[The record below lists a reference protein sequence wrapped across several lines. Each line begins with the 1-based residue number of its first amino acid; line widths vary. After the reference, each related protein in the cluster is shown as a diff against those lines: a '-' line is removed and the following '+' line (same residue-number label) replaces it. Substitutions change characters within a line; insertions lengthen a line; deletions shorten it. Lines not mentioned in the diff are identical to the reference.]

1 MKNKTIYLFGGLAI
15 IVIVIIV
22 SILIKQSSANIKPQT
37 NTSNLNTRLQQC
49 PDEWIDNQMPS
60 TDLKKSETQ
69 YFILNGVR
77 RELNE
82 FDVEWIQKNCSLK
95 KQEVF

>member
-1 MKNKTIYLFGGLAI
+1 MRNKIVYIFLGLSLVVVTM
-15 IVIVIIV
+15 IVFI
-22 SILIKQSSANIKPQT
+22 QIKP
-37 NTSNLNTRLQQC
+37 SNPTPKLLPVEPVLKTKLQQC

-60 TDLKKSETQ
+60 TDPKGAETQ
-69 YFILNGVR
+69 YFILNGAR

-82 FDVEWIQKNCSLK
+82 FDTEWIQKNCNLK